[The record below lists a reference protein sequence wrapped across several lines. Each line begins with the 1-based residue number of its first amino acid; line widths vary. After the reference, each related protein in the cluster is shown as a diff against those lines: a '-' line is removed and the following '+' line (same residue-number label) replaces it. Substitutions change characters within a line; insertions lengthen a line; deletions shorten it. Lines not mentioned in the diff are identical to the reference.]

1 MRFSLSL
8 FFLVLGF
15 GLSAQ
20 SLKKFSPDKE
30 TYLKEVEE
38 FLKDGNDID
47 EETQLFPLM
56 NSFAS
61 LWRSDTISKEEEELI
76 YTISNNFLR
85 RRVKGFEDWD
95 HFLQIIV
102 AFEEKFAEEDLLLF
116 LKDFEE
122 VSNKPSARVNDYL
135 STVYNVLYRNVLFD
149 DGRLRWEVV
158 GTEPTYRY
166 DGEPVF
172 SFEMMDLVGFYKKDS
187 TLLEATVGEYR
198 PRNFIFKGRGGTSY
212 FTRAGMTED
221 SAYVD
226 LGNYSFDVRKPD
238 FKADSVVLHT
248 KFYLDQPVEGSFEER
263 LTSQG
268 GKDASSATFPRF
280 QSYRKDLYVPYI
292 LPHAQY
298 TGGFSV
304 IGSKFYGGGDDSSR
318 ATIILSYKDT
328 VLIKASSKRFW
339 LRMDKVYSE
348 DVEAVIYLG
357 KDSIYHPKVTMRYLP
372 ELGRFSIIRN
382 DQGMGGAVF
391 SDSYHNLDLLFDII
405 TWEVGRPNMVI
416 SSLNMGST
424 SPVVFESNNYY
435 RERRFREIEGMS
447 RTNPLM
453 TLQRLSQS
461 QGGQRTFSDAD
472 IAYHLKM
479 DKSDAHRFMMQMSVL
494 GFVEYSVQKREG
506 YIKDK
511 VFEYILNAKGLRD
524 YDVIQFVSRLE
535 QGTNATL
542 SLEDY
547 AMEVEGIKSIALSD
561 SQRVGL
567 FPYGEKIIIHE
578 NLNFD
583 FSGQITAGRFNFWGN
598 DFKFNYEQFRIA
610 MTDIDSMRFK
620 VVSFEPNSLGQ
631 RYLVDVK
638 TVLQDLTGDLQID
651 KPNNKSGKNYYSEYP
666 IFNSA
671 KNSYIYYDKPSIFN
685 GVYNRE
691 EFFVTLEPFE
701 IDSLDNTSTT
711 GLSFDGVFT
720 SAGIFADMAELIKVQ
735 EDYSL
740 GFKRQTPSEGLAA
753 YGGKGTF
760 TSQLSLS
767 NQGLRGDGK
776 IDYLNS
782 FALAKEFFF
791 FPDSTDGRT
800 FEYEIAEKEGT
811 VGSNPHVLALAV
823 DLHWEPKNDVLYTTT
838 VDAPFDVY
846 DAIGM
851 RTTGTFAHAPT
862 GLTGK
867 GLNEFLNAETNSK
880 DYTFQ
885 SRKLLAGSTD
895 FRVRANEKANWGF
908 GLENAKAD
916 IDFDA
921 QEGIFNL
928 NDDADYVSFTANR
941 YIALMDYAR
950 WDIPQKA
957 IDVKK
962 TRGTGLAEMIS
973 VHPHQDSL
981 RFETERSKFYLENTL
996 LESFKVPEIM
1006 VADAYIYPD
1015 TGYVAI
1021 DTNAQMR
1028 TLTNSSIL
1036 ASTFNQFHSFY
1047 GGTVDIQSANSY
1059 TGTADYEFLD
1069 QDGTPWPIRFKEIK
1083 VDTGTTVGFAQI
1095 SQEEAFYMSPYFAY
1109 YGNVRL
1115 RADEQQLNFRG
1126 YTHIESSC
1134 NSVSTNWFN
1143 FQSKIDPSNI
1153 VIELPEI
1160 DPDDKTKTLANG
1172 IYLASDTISG
1182 YAAFLSQEVRPV
1194 DKQMFFANGVLY
1206 YDEGITS
1213 YVITERE
1220 KISNSSLPIN
1230 VLRFNNVDC
1239 TMEGEGEMS
1248 LGDNATQL
1256 TTNSYGLIYYD
1267 LTTDEMNLDLSLG
1280 MEFPFSKDL
1289 LKNLAEL
1296 IVASA
1301 DGEGV
1306 DIGRPAFK
1314 VATNHRLEE
1323 KDLVKFNEEI
1333 SAFGAP
1339 EKVPDDLQQTL
1350 WFGDLAMDWT
1360 PESISFLSSG
1370 QVGLAGLGEAFVN
1383 AKVDG
1388 FVEIQRKR
1396 KGDEVYIYLDL
1407 GRGEELYIDY
1417 KRNMMGIYSSNEEF
1431 MNILKEMDI
1440 KDRRNED
1447 RGKAPFTY
1455 TISTKGK
1462 MNRFIRRFESIE

>member
-8 FFLVLGF
+8 LFLVVSIGLG
-15 GLSAQ
+15 AQ
-20 SLKKFSPDKE
+20 SLKKFSPDRE
-30 TYLKEVEE
+30 LYLNELQE
-38 FLKDGNDID
+38 FLKEGNDVD
-47 EETQLFPLM
+47 EDEQLLPLL
-56 NSFAS
+56 NSFGS
-61 LWRSDTISKEEEELI
+61 LWRSDSISEEDEKQI
-76 YTISNNFLR
+76 YIISNNFLSK
-85 RRVKGFEDWD
+85 RVKSFEDWEQ
-95 HFLQIIV
+95 FLRIII
-102 AFEEKFAEEDLLLF
+102 AFKEKYAAEELLVF
-116 LKDFEE
+116 LKNFEE
-122 VSNKPSARVNDYL
+122 VSERPSARISEYL

-149 DGRLRWEVV
+149 DGRLKWELI
-158 GTEPTYRY
+158 GSEPEYRF
-166 DGEPVF
+166 DKEPIF
-172 SFEMMDLVGFYKKDS
+172 TFDISDLVGYYKRDS
-187 TLLEATVGEYR
+187 TLLEGTEGEYR
-198 PRNFIFKGRGGTSY
+198 PRQFIFRGSGGNSY
-212 FTRAGMTED
+212 FTRAGLSQD

-226 LGNYSFDVRKPD
+226 LKSYEFDVRKPD

-248 KFYLDQPVEGSFEER
+248 KFYLEQTLEGSFEER

-268 GKDASSATFPRF
+268 GKGASSATFPRF
-280 QSYRKDLYVPYI
+280 QSYRNDIVVPNI
-292 LPHAQY
+292 LPNASF

-304 IGSKFYGGGDDSSR
+304 IGSKFYGGGNDSSR

-328 VLIKASSKRFW
+328 VLIKARSKRFW

-382 DQGMGGAVF
+382 DNGMGAAVF
-391 SDSYHNLDLLFDII
+391 SDSYHNLDLLFDVI
-405 TWEVGRPNMVI
+405 TWEVGRPSMVI
-416 SSLNMGST
+416 SSLNMGSS

-435 RERRFREIEGMS
+435 RERRFREIEGLS
-447 RTNPLM
+447 RTNPLLL
-453 TLQRLSQS
+453 LQRLSQS

-479 DKSDAHRFMMQMSVL
+479 DKSDAHRFMMNLSVL

-506 YIKDK
+506 IIKDK

-535 QGTNATL
+535 QGSNAKL

-547 AMEVEGIKSIALSD
+547 SMEVEGIKSIALSD

-567 FPYGEKIIIHE
+567 FPYGERIIIHE

-583 FSGQITAGRFNFWGN
+583 FSGQISAGRFNFWGN
-598 DFKFNYEQFRIA
+598 EFKFNYEQFRIA

-666 IFNSA
+666 IFSSA
-671 KNSYIYYDKPSIFN
+671 KNSYIYYDKPSIFG

-720 SAGIFADMAELIKVQ
+720 SAGIFADMSERIKVQ

-740 GFKRQTPSEGLAA
+740 GFKRETPSEGLAA

-782 FALAKEFFF
+782 FALSQEFFF

-800 FEYEIAEKEGT
+800 FEYEITEKLGRA
-811 VGSNPHVLALAV
+811 GSNPHVLAAEV

-851 RTTGTFAHAPT
+851 RTTGTLAHAPS
-862 GLTGK
+862 GLTGR
-867 GLNEFLNAETNSK
+867 GLNEFYNAETRAK
-880 DYTFQ
+880 DYTFE
-885 SRKLLAGSTD
+885 SRRLLAEATE
-895 FRVRANEKANWGF
+895 FKVRANEKANWGF
-908 GLENAKAD
+908 ELKNAKAK
-916 IDFDA
+916 IDFDE

-928 NDDADYVSFTANR
+928 NDEADYVSFTANR

-962 TRGTGLAEMIS
+962 TKGSGMAEMIS
-973 VHPHQDSL
+973 VRPSQDSL
-981 RFETERSKFYLENTL
+981 RFEAERSKFYLENTL
-996 LESFKVPEIM
+996 LESFKVPEIL

-1028 TLTNSSIL
+1028 TLTNSAIM
-1036 ASTFNQFHSFY
+1036 ANTYNQFHSFY
-1047 GGTVDIQSANSY
+1047 GATVDIETAHNY
-1059 TGTADYEFLD
+1059 TGTADYEFVD

-1083 VDTGTTVGFAQI
+1083 VDTGTTVGFAQVA
-1095 SQEEAFYMSPYFAY
+1095 QEEGFYMSPYFAY

-1115 RADEQQLNFRG
+1115 RADEQQLNFHG
-1126 YTHIESSC
+1126 FTHIESSC
-1134 NSVSTNWFN
+1134 PAVSTNWFK
-1143 FQSKIDPSNI
+1143 FKSKIDPANI
-1153 VIELPEI
+1153 TIELPEI
-1160 DPDDKTKTLANG
+1160 DPDDKTKMLANG

-1206 YDEGITS
+1206 YDEGLTS
-1213 YVITERE
+1213 YIITERE

-1239 TMEGEGEMS
+1239 LMEGEGEMS

-1267 LTTDEMNLDLSLG
+1267 LETDEMNLDLSLG
-1280 MEFPFSKDL
+1280 MQFPFSKDL
-1289 LKNLAEL
+1289 LKKLAEVISL
-1296 IVASA
+1296 SA
-1301 DGEGV
+1301 EGGGV

-1314 VATNHRLEE
+1314 VATNHRLDED
-1323 KDLVKFNEEI
+1323 DLAEFNEEVN
-1333 SAFGAP
+1333 AFGAP

-1370 QVGLAGLGEAFVN
+1370 KVGLAGLGETFVN

-1388 FVEIQRKR
+1388 FVEIQRRR

-1407 GRGEELYIDY
+1407 RGEDIYIEY
-1417 KRNMMGIYSSNEEF
+1417 KRNIMGIYSTNEEF

-1440 KDRRNED
+1440 KDRRNEE
-1447 RGKAPFTY
+1447 RGRPTFTY

-1462 MNRFIRRFESIE
+1462 MNRFIRRFESVE

>member
-1 MRFSLSL
+1 MRLSLSL
-8 FFLVLGF
+8 LFLVLGL
-15 GLSAQ
+15 GLTGQ
-20 SLKKFSPDKE
+20 SLKKFTSDKE
-30 TYLKEVEE
+30 SYLTELQE
-38 FLKDGNDID
+38 FLKEGNDVD
-47 EETQLFPLM
+47 EEEELLPLL
-56 NSFAS
+56 NAFGS
-61 LWRSDTISKEEEELI
+61 LWRSDSITKEEEERI
-76 YTISNNFLR
+76 YTISNDFLR
-85 RRVKGFEDWD
+85 KRVKSFEDWNY
-95 HFLQIIV
+95 FLRITI
-102 AFEEKFAEEDLLLF
+102 AFKEKFAVEDLSVF

-122 VSNKPSARVNDYL
+122 ISKRPSARIHDYL
-135 STVYNVLYRNVLFD
+135 ATIYNVLYRNVLFD
-149 DGRLRWEVV
+149 DGRLKWEVI
-158 GTEPTYRY
+158 GAEPSYRF
-166 DGEPVF
+166 DEEPIF
-172 SFEMMDLVGFYKKDS
+172 SFETMDLIGFYKKDS
-187 TLLEATVGEYR
+187 TILEGTLGEYR
-198 PRNFIFKGRGGTSY
+198 PRDFSFIGQGGNSY
-212 FTRAGMTED
+212 FTRAGLAED

-226 LGNYSFDVRKPD
+226 LKNYQFDVRKPD
-238 FKADSVVLHT
+238 FKADSVILHT

-268 GKDASSATFPRF
+268 GKEASRATFPRF

-298 TGGFSV
+298 SGGFSV
-304 IGSKFYGGGDDSSR
+304 IGSKFYGGGDDSTR

-328 VLIKASSKRFW
+328 VLIKVRSKRFW

-348 DVEAVIYLG
+348 EVEAVIYLG

-372 ELGRFSIIRN
+372 EQGRFSIIRN
-382 DQGMGGAVF
+382 DQGMGSAVF
-391 SDSYHNLDLLFDII
+391 SDSYHNLNLLFDII
-405 TWEVGRPNMVI
+405 TWEVGRPSMVI

-447 RTNPLM
+447 RTNPLLL
-453 TLQRLSQS
+453 LQRLSQS
-461 QGGQRTFSDAD
+461 QGGKRLFSDAD

-479 DKSDAHRFMMQMSVL
+479 DKSDAHRFMMNMSVL

-511 VFEYILNAKGLRD
+511 VFEYILNAKGKRD

-535 QGTNATL
+535 QGANAML

-547 AMEVEGIKSIALSD
+547 SMEVEGIKSIALSD
-561 SQRVGL
+561 SQKVGL

-598 DFKFNYEQFRIA
+598 DFKFNYDNFRIG

-651 KPNNKSGKNYYSEYP
+651 KPNNKSGKNYYSEFP

-671 KNSYIYYDKPSIFN
+671 KNSYIYYDKPSIFA

-691 EFFVTLEPFE
+691 EFFVTLDPFE

-720 SAGIFADMAELIKVQ
+720 SAGIFADMAEPIKVQ

-740 GFKRQTPSEGLAA
+740 GFKRQTPSEGLVA

-760 TSQLSLS
+760 TSQLTLS
-767 NQGLRGDGK
+767 NLGLRGNGK

-782 FALAKEFFF
+782 FANSEEFFF
-791 FPDSTDGRT
+791 FPDSTNGRT
-800 FEYEIAEKEGT
+800 YQYEIAEKLGK
-811 VGSNPHVLALAV
+811 VGSNPHVLAEIV
-823 DLHWEPKNDVLYTTT
+823 GLHWEPKNDVLYTTT
-838 VDAPFDVY
+838 LDTPFDVY
-846 DAIGM
+846 DAMGM
-851 RTTGTFAHAPT
+851 RTSGTLAHAPS

-880 DYTFQ
+880 DYTFE
-885 SRKLLAGSTD
+885 SRRLLSESTE
-895 FRVRANEKANWGF
+895 FRVRANEKSHWGF
-908 GLENAKAD
+908 GLKNANAN

-928 NDDADYVSFTANR
+928 NDQADYVSFTANR
-941 YIALMDYAR
+941 YIALMDFAR

-962 TRGTGLAEMIS
+962 TRGSGLAEMIS

-981 RFETERSKFYLENTL
+981 RFEAERSKFYLENTL
-996 LESFKVPEIM
+996 LESFQVPQIL
-1006 VADAYIYPD
+1006 VADAYVYPD

-1028 TLTNSSIL
+1028 TLENSSIM
-1036 ASTFNQFHSFY
+1036 ASIYNNFHNFY

-1069 QDGTPWPIRFKEIK
+1069 QDGTPWPIRFKDIK
-1083 VDTGTTVGFAQI
+1083 VDTGTTVGFAQV
-1095 SQEEAFYMSPYFAY
+1095 SQDESFYMSPYFAY

-1115 RADEQQLNFRG
+1115 RADEKDLSFRG
-1126 YTHIESSC
+1126 YTHIESAC
-1134 NSVSTNWFN
+1134 DAVSTNWFN
-1143 FQSKIDPSNI
+1143 FESKIDPTNI
-1153 VIELPEI
+1153 IIELPEI
-1160 DPDDKTKTLANG
+1160 DPEDKTKTLANG

-1206 YDEGITS
+1206 YDESLTS

-1230 VLRFNNVDC
+1230 VLRFNNVNC

-1256 TTNSYGLIYYD
+1256 ATSSYGLIYYD
-1267 LTTDEMNLDLSLG
+1267 LSTDEMNLDLSLG
-1280 MEFPFSKDL
+1280 MDFPFSKDL
-1289 LKNLAEL
+1289 LESLAK
-1296 IVASA
+1296 IIIASSN
-1301 DGEGV
+1301 GEGV
-1306 DIGRPAFK
+1306 DLGRPAFK
-1314 VATNHRLEE
+1314 VATSHQLKE
-1323 KDLVKFNEEI
+1323 KDLVEFNQEI
-1333 SAFGAP
+1333 AAFGAP

-1370 QVGLAGLGEAFVN
+1370 QIGLAGLGEAFVN
-1383 AKVDG
+1383 VKVDG

-1407 GRGEELYIDY
+1407 KGDDLYIDY
-1417 KRNMMGIYSSNEEF
+1417 KRNMMGIYTTNEEF
-1431 MNILKEMDI
+1431 MNLLKELDI

-1462 MNRFIRRFESIE
+1462 MNRFIRRFESVE